1 MNKRRQSLTTRE
13 KALLLVALAAV
24 LGFLGWKFVFI
35 PVQGQINQLQ
45 AEKDLLQAEVDRL
58 EEKISRKAAL
68 EKEWREMEGER
79 ERLSIVLP
87 AQDQLPLVL
96 GNLEE
101 LIGRY
106 PVKLSLL
113 RTGEFTDQP
122 DYSGISFRS
131 GFEGEDGSLLSLFE
145 ELERF
150 PHLLIA
156 EEAAWKREEGKSPN
170 LEVVFTLVFQED
182 EKEEEKKEGE
192 VKEEEE

>member
-13 KALLLVALAAV
+13 KVLLVALAAV
-24 LGFLGWKFVFI
+24 LGFFGWKFVFI
-35 PVQGQINQLQ
+35 PVQSQINQLQ

-58 EEKISRKAAL
+58 EEKISRKTAL

-87 AQDQLPLVL
+87 AQDQMPLVL

-101 LIGRY
+101 LIDRY

-113 RTGEFTDQP
+113 RTGEFADQAN
-122 DYSGISFRS
+122 YSGISFRS